1 MLVKCGNFLDNFWV
15 FNLKVAAKFVIFLK
29 HASSLL
35 LLVKPLPALS
45 LALVAAS
52 GGPASGQAATTPH
65 SLTYPYIANCKPEIE
80 LDEILPRKNFW
91 LALNWL

>member
-1 MLVKCGNFLDNFWV
+1 MLVNCGNFLDNFWV

-65 SLTYPYIANCKPEIE
+65 SLTLLLWV
-80 LDEILPRKNFW
+80 LDKILPRKNFW
-91 LALNWL
+91 PALKWL